1 MLFEIFFKKSY
12 ICNTFLKIKILSP
25 WEGEMVEG
33 FACYAK
39 KFGLSPVGNRELR
52 KVSKQ
57 GWDMLSV

>member
-1 MLFEIFFKKSY
+1 
-12 ICNTFLKIKILSP
+12 
-25 WEGEMVEG
+25 MVEG

-39 KFGLSPVGNRELR
+39 IFELSPVGNRELR